1 MAVFTSELYPSRDAL
16 DDGKYT
22 KILTRLSRSRR
33 AISSSTR
40 DASNRRTRL
49 PGGGVKDE
57 DKDEDEDEGPVI
69 RGYEG
74 DEDEGEDEGRAS
86 SAAGT
91 GWGCAPFMLAP
102 DIAKDGK
109 EFGENVSGAGGR
121 SRRGVLDDGI
131 GSETPNQT
139 PTLI

>member
-1 MAVFTSELYPSRDAL
+1 MAEIAELQSPMNARIEAMAVFTSELYPSRDAL

-49 PGGGVKDE
+49 GPG
-57 DKDEDEDEGPVI
+57 EDEDEGPVI

-74 DEDEGEDEGRAS
+74 DEDEDEGEGRAS
-86 SAAGT
+86 AAGSE
-91 GWGCAPFMLAP
+91 AEE
-102 DIAKDGK
+102 DIILYANARPK
-109 EFGENVSGAGGR
+109 E
-121 SRRGVLDDGI
+121 RRELKKKT
-131 GSETPNQT
+131 E
-139 PTLI
+139 

>member
-1 MAVFTSELYPSRDAL
+1 MNARIEAMAVFTSELYPSRDAL

-49 PGGGVKDE
+49 PGPGGGVKDE
-57 DKDEDEDEGPVI
+57 DKDKDEDEGPVI

-74 DEDEGEDEGRAS
+74 DEDEGEGRAS
-86 SAAGT
+86 ASAAAGT
-91 GWGCAPFMLAP
+91 AGCAPLAA

-109 EFGENVSGAGGR
+109 EFGEKSPGPGRGGVPVVSC
-121 SRRGVLDDGI
+121 
-131 GSETPNQT
+131 
-139 PTLI
+139 

>member
-74 DEDEGEDEGRAS
+74 DEDEDEDEGRAS
-86 SAAGT
+86 AAGSE
-91 GWGCAPFMLAP
+91 AEE
-102 DIAKDGK
+102 DIILYANARPK
-109 EFGENVSGAGGR
+109 E
-121 SRRGVLDDGI
+121 RRNLKKKT
-131 GSETPNQT
+131 E
-139 PTLI
+139 

>member
-1 MAVFTSELYPSRDAL
+1 MAEIAELQSPMNARIEAMAVFTSELYPSRDAL

-49 PGGGVKDE
+49 GPGEDE
-57 DKDEDEDEGPVI
+57 DKDKDKDEGPVI

-74 DEDEGEDEGRAS
+74 DEDEDEDEGRAS
-86 SAAGT
+86 AAGSE
-91 GWGCAPFMLAP
+91 AEE
-102 DIAKDGK
+102 DIILYANARPK
-109 EFGENVSGAGGR
+109 E
-121 SRRGVLDDGI
+121 RRELKKKT
-131 GSETPNQT
+131 E
-139 PTLI
+139 